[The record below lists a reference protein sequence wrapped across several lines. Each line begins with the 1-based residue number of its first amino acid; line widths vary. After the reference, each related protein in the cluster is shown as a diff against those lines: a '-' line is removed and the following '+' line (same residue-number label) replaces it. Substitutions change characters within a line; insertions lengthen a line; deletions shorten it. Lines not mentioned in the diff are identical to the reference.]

1 MLRSVPPAV
10 VLGAVAVLSFGVGIA
25 LEPLFERPAQ
35 AGISARAAKLPNAA
49 ATPAKTE
56 AAPAQSAAA
65 GKAVEASMT
74 PPDASPEPA
83 AAVADAPQ
91 SISDADGGTVL
102 EDMPEEQGQGL
113 IDPGRD
119 VDMIDNSFDAGE
131 ASATAVPVP
140 EAAPA
145 ATEAAAQN

>member
-10 VLGAVAVLSFGVGIA
+10 VLGALAVLSFGVGIA
-25 LEPLFERPAQ
+25 LEPMFERPAH
-35 AGISARAAKLPNAA
+35 ADLLARAAKSPKAA
-49 ATPAKTE
+49 AAPANTE
-56 AAPAQSAAA
+56 AAPAQSTAA
-65 GKAVEASMT
+65 GKAVDASMT
-74 PPDASPEPA
+74 PPDLSLEPA

-91 SISDADGGTVL
+91 SSSDADGGTVL
-102 EDMPEEQGQGL
+102 ENLPEEQGQGVL
-113 IDPGRD
+113 DAGRD